1 MLILLFFSQIPKPVP
16 VKLWGNSV
24 MLLYI
29 TAYCQGCCS
38 NYILCILIITL
49 SLKETMDSALQ
60 NLSNACSLI
69 NSIDPKAGAGGDI
82 KQKMRLNMI
91 QKTGDWN
98 PHPQMKSILVK

>member
-69 NSIDPKAGAGGDI
+69 NSIDPKAGGGGHQTENEAEHDSEDW
-82 KQKMRLNMI
+82 RLEPPPPNEI
-91 QKTGDWN
+91 D
-98 PHPQMKSILVK
+98 PS